1 MKYRLIVISLLTTA
15 LLFSCDSMKEKP
27 PIADDKMEQLLIDLQ
42 MAEVYSSITRDSVN
56 NVTTKNIDTLA
67 AYHRDILKHHNLTL
81 DQFHNIVAWYKD
93 HSEKLD
99 SVYARALPR
108 MTALESRYSITH

>member
-1 MKYRLIVISLLTTA
+1 MKYRLTVVLLFAA
-15 LLFSCDSMKEKP
+15 LLFSCNSMKEKP

-56 NVTTKNIDTLA
+56 NVTTKNMDTLA
-67 AYHRDILKHHNLTL
+67 AYHKDILKHHNLTQE
-81 DQFHNIVAWYKD
+81 QFHTIVTWYKD

-99 SVYARALPR
+99 SIYTRVLPR
-108 MTALESRYSITH
+108 MTELESRYTITH